1 MIAPTVVRAHGAQG
15 VMDKIPGQRARR
27 NLSAAVA
34 LIMAFPAV
42 AMGWGILKVLF
53 GPGRWGPKLI
63 TLSIF
68 GNVLF
73 VFVLILGYYV
83 SEADRG
89 SAEEEAAL
97 LGPDFVPC
105 LDAPLHFVEARPESE
120 LGSMSLHHVYLSF
133 RGIIRANF
141 EFVDGEMDTLKKVQ
155 VSDKYGR
162 LDWISARLEDG
173 KLYYTRY
180 HGDKGAEGDVTLI
193 DEDGDGIPDVMI
205 DWNLRARFEREQE
218 LTWRLVK
225 KVVWPE
231 D

>member
-1 MIAPTVVRAHGAQG
+1 
-15 VMDKIPGQRARR
+15 MDKSSGQRTGP
-27 NLSAAVA
+27 NLGALVA
-34 LIMAFPAV
+34 LILGFPVV
-42 AMGWGILKVLF
+42 AMGWGFLKVLF
-53 GPGRWGPKLI
+53 ARGRWAHKLI
-63 TLSIF
+63 ALSIC

-73 VFVLILGYYV
+73 VVVLILAYFVG
-83 SEADRG
+83 SKADRG

-105 LDAPLHFVEARPESE
+105 LDAPLHFVKARPESE
-120 LGSMSLHHVYLSF
+120 LGSVSLHHVYLSF

-225 KVVWPE
+225 KVAWPE